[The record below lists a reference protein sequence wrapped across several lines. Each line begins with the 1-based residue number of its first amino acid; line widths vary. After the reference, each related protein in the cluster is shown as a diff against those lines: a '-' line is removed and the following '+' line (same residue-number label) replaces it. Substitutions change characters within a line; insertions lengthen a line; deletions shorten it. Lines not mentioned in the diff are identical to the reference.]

1 MEAKYRVNISHELE
15 EFRKHPTK
23 SRLWLIPLIILLCFL
38 YAGVTS
44 LRNGR
49 TRTGFFMLAAAAV
62 CSLVCAFIYYL
73 TRLPRYV
80 RSMTKTGPVLFFEDH
95 FETQGQNGHRSY
107 DYRRLKGITETETE
121 FFLEMEAG
129 RYVVIQKVD
138 CSGELISFL
147 SDLKK
152 QSSR

>member
-23 SRLWLIPLIILLCFL
+23 SRLRLIPLIILLCFL

-44 LRNGR
+44 LRSGR
-49 TRTGFFMLAAAAV
+49 TRTGFFMLAFAAV

-80 RSMTKTGPVLFFEDH
+80 QRVIKTGPVLFFEDH

-107 DYRRLKGITETETE
+107 DYRHLMGIKETETE
-121 FFLEMEAG
+121 FYLTVEAG
-129 RYVVIQKVD
+129 RDVVIQKVD

-147 SDLKK
+147 SKLQK
-152 QSSR
+152 